1 MVKWDPYR
9 GGDYRKSNGG
19 VYKYKG
25 ETLCRGEE
33 KFLALLE
40 ENDELRRKLLRKA
53 GINTIGTTK
62 KKLESLNT
70 NLFPVDDV
78 QGEDEEEEDDE

>member
-1 MVKWDPYR
+1 M
-9 GGDYRKSNGG
+9 
-19 VYKYKG
+19 
-25 ETLCRGEE
+25 GEE

-62 KKLESLNT
+62 KKLDSLT
-70 NLFPVDDV
+70 INLFPVEDV
-78 QGEDEEEEDDE
+78 QGESEDEEEGDDE